1 LARDLPVHGTVTRA
15 KRKNRSRAGSP
26 ARLRK
31 DGRYEA
37 RATLNTTT
45 GQRWLSIYGATAKE
59 AEDER
64 LQALADQAKGIIFA
78 DPGQLTVADY
88 RDGGITYDAGKLAVG
103 EYLNRWLSD
112 SVRDTV
118 RQRTYERYEQLVRV
132 HIVPA
137 LGRLKLKNVTPA
149 HVRGLCRSKLED
161 GLAPRTV
168 QYIHR
173 TLSKALEQ
181 AVNDGL
187 IPRNAASSVKPPQPH
202 GEEIRPLDPGQVRSF
217 LASVSGDRL
226 EALYVVAITAGLRQ
240 GELLGLRWED
250 VDLDAGTLQVRRT
263 LSEARS
269 GRIFEAPK
277 SGKGRSIRLTSKAT
291 EALRGHRKRQLEE
304 KLRLGS
310 LWQENGLV
318 FPSQVGTPLGGR
330 NLIRHFKRMLE
341 RSGLARTFR
350 FHDFRHTC
358 ATLLL
363 KQGVHVKFVQEL
375 LGHGD
380 VSLTLNVYSHVLPD
394 MGDAGAGAMDEVLG

>member
-1 LARDLPVHGTVTRA
+1 MA
-15 KRKNRSRAGSP
+15 KRRGNNEGSIT
-26 ARLRK
+26 RRK
-31 DGRYEA
+31 DGRWMGRYTVHTSEGPKQRAVYGKTRDEA
-37 RATLNTTT
+37 AKKLTRAM
-45 GQRWLSIYGATAKE
+45 
-59 AEDER
+59 
-64 LQALADQAKGIIFA
+64 AD
-78 DPGQLTVADY
+78 
-88 RDGGITYDAGKLAVG
+88 RDGGILYDAGKLRTG
-103 EYLNRWLSD
+103 EYFDRWLAD

-132 HIVPA
+132 HIVPT
-137 LGRLKLKNVTPA
+137 LGRAKLKNLTPA
-149 HVRGLCRSKLED
+149 HVRGLYRSKLDE

-168 QYIHR
+168 EYIHR
-173 TLSKALEQ
+173 TLSKALKQ

-187 IPRNAASSVKPPQPH
+187 IPRNAAGSVKPPQARR
-202 GEEIRPLDPGQVRSF
+202 EEIQPLDRGQVRAF
-217 LASVSGDRL
+217 LATVSGDWL

-240 GELLGLRWED
+240 GELLGLKWDD

-277 SGKGRSIRLTSKAT
+277 SGKGRSIRLTRRAS

-304 KLRLGS
+304 KLRLGT

-318 FPSQVGTPLGGR
+318 FSSQVGTPLGGR

-341 RSGLARTFR
+341 RSGLSSTFR
-350 FHDFRHTC
+350 FHDLRHTS

-394 MGDAGAGAMDEVLG
+394 MGDAAAGAMDEVLG

>member
-1 LARDLPVHGTVTRA
+1 MTR
-15 KRKNRSRAGSP
+15 RRGNNEGSISR
-26 ARLRK
+26 RK
-31 DGRYEA
+31 DGRWMGRYSVHTAEGPKQ
-37 RATLNTTT
+37 RAV
-45 GQRWLSIYGATAKE
+45 YGKTRVE
-59 AEDER
+59 VAEK
-64 LQALADQAKGIIFA
+64 LTKAMAD
-78 DPGQLTVADY
+78 
-88 RDGGITYDAGKLAVG
+88 RDGGITYDAGKLTVS

-217 LASVSGDRL
+217 LASISGDRL

-263 LSEARS
+263 LSEAGS

-304 KLRLGS
+304 S
-310 LWQENGLV
+310 C
-318 FPSQVGTPLGGR
+318 
-330 NLIRHFKRMLE
+330 
-341 RSGLARTFR
+341 
-350 FHDFRHTC
+350 D
-358 ATLLL
+358 
-363 KQGVHVKFVQEL
+363 
-375 LGHGD
+375 
-380 VSLTLNVYSHVLPD
+380 
-394 MGDAGAGAMDEVLG
+394 

>member
-1 LARDLPVHGTVTRA
+1 MRMG
-15 KRKNRSRAGSP
+15 KRGNGEGSISR
-26 ARLRK
+26 RK
-31 DGRYEA
+31 DGRWMGRYTVHTAEGPKQ
-37 RATLNTTT
+37 RAV
-45 GQRWLSIYGATAKE
+45 YGKTREDA
-59 AEDER
+59 AEK
-64 LQALADQAKGIIFA
+64 LTNAMADRNNGI
-78 DPGQLTVADY
+78 V
-88 RDGGITYDAGKLAVG
+88 YDAGKLTVS
-103 EYLNRWLSD
+103 EYFDGWLSD

-132 HIVPA
+132 HIAPA
-137 LGRLKLKNVTPA
+137 LGRARLKNLTPA
-149 HVRGLCRSKLED
+149 HVRGLYRTKLD
-161 GLAPRTV
+161 AGLSARTV

-173 TLSKALEQ
+173 TLFKALKQ
-181 AVNDGL
+181 AVDDGL
-187 IPRNAASSVKPPQPH
+187 IPRNAAASIKPPQPRR
-202 GEEIRPLDPGQVRSF
+202 GEIRPLDREHVRAF
-217 LASVSGDRL
+217 LATVSGERL

-240 GELLGLRWED
+240 GELLGLKWED

-277 SGKGRSIRLTSKAT
+277 SGKGRRVRLTRMAT
-291 EALRGHRKRQLEE
+291 EALRGHRKRQVEK

-330 NLIRHFKRMLE
+330 NLIRHFKRILE
-341 RSGLARTFR
+341 RSALSSTFR
-350 FHDFRHTC
+350 FHDLRHTC

-394 MGDAGAGAMDEVLG
+394 MGDAAAGAMDKALG